1 MVIKEFGKNNKDVII
16 LLHGG
21 GLSWWNYMEVSK
33 LLQNE
38 YHVIVPILDGHSGSD
53 SDFVS
58 IEKNADEIIEFIN
71 DNYGGHVRLIG
82 GLSLG
87 GQILLEILS
96 KSNGICDYAL
106 IESAL
111 VIPMRLTHK
120 LIGPSI
126 KMSYGLI
133 SKRWFSKLQFRSL
146 KINNNLFDYYYE
158 DTKSISVDN
167 MISFLKANSDY
178 NYKEGLLSNKCSVLV
193 VVGRKERRIMIKS
206 AELINA
212 LLPNSTLKVLDGY
225 YHGDLS
231 INHADQYVEMIKDFI
246 R

>member
-1 MVIKEFGKNNKDVII
+1 MVIKEFGKNNKNVII

-71 DNYGGHVRLIG
+71 DNYGG
-82 GLSLG
+82 
-87 GQILLEILS
+87 QILLEILS
-96 KSNGICDYAL
+96 KSSGICDYAL

-178 NYKEGLLSNKCSVLV
+178 NYKEGLLNNKCSVLV
-193 VVGRKERRIMIKS
+193 VVGRKERPIMIKS